1 MFAAL
6 VEDLVKTSGRTL
18 SQPQGVRWGSWETW
32 SSCSQQCSRGF
43 RTRKRSCST
52 AEGRTNPSACVGS
65 PVEYQD
71 CNIQPCPGE
80 QELQAAGSA
89 FAPESVPDA
98 NKVQHVCCSGR
109 SLVLLGLLVP
119 VLSQLWGRTL
129 PADSDV
135 QQPPSRQRRRH
146 LHRPAHGGG
155 ALQHTHL

>member
-1 MFAAL
+1 MKIQISWAFHSFTRGSTFFSCSFTFTVFFHTAPVTCLSCEMDSINPHSCCILKCFWILIKQIHCVFRVFPAL

-71 CNIQPCPGE
+71 CNTQPCPGNRE
-80 QELQAAGSA
+80 VLTVN
-89 FAPESVPDA
+89 SVA
-98 NKVQHVCCSGR
+98 I
-109 SLVLLGLLVP
+109 
-119 VLSQLWGRTL
+119 
-129 PADSDV
+129 AE
-135 QQPPSRQRRRH
+135 
-146 LHRPAHGGG
+146 
-155 ALQHTHL
+155 